1 MDQGCLDT
9 AREGARELATDRL
22 MSFQELK
29 PSSALE
35 LRAYDIDHFGE
46 TERYA
51 GASSMPL
58 SVGTTA
64 IMRARLSLPTLTLSL
79 VKTFPRIV
87 RGYQLNNAVAVAV
100 PMDHVTSAR
109 INGQSMGR
117 SIVVLKGSS
126 DCLVYEPEGRLMA
139 VLYFSPPQREPWVQ
153 LDDGYRLV
161 NPPSD
166 VLASLRRLISV
177 TLEIAAHDPDFLNQP
192 MSLTAVEQ
200 SLLSTM
206 DAALR
211 TGVSCGP
218 ASSATDGYRRIVA
231 DMERLI
237 RQDLT
242 VWPKTT
248 ELAAQ
253 VGVSVRTLQSATQA
267 ICGMSPHRYSRI
279 LRLWS
284 VRKQLRIGPG
294 PRSVKACAIA
304 HGFWHL
310 SEFAASYRAAFGEL
324 PSETLHRAMQE
335 TI

>member
-1 MDQGCLDT
+1 MDQGHRDT
-9 AREGARELATDRL
+9 ARDGAQKLATDRL
-22 MSFQELK
+22 MSFQGLK

-35 LRAYDIDHFGE
+35 LKAYDIDHFGE

-58 SVGTTA
+58 SAGTTA
-64 IMRARLSLPTLTLSL
+64 IMRARLSLPALTLSL
-79 VKTFPRIV
+79 VKTFPRII
-87 RGYQLNNAVAVAV
+87 RGYQLTDAVAFVV

-109 INGQSMGR
+109 INGQSMGS
-117 SIVVLKGSS
+117 SIVILKGTS
-126 DCLVYEPEGRLMA
+126 DCVVYEPEGRLMA
-139 VLYFSPPQREPWVQ
+139 VAYFAPPRREPWVQ
-153 LDDGYRLV
+153 LTDGYHLV
-161 NPPSD
+161 NPASD
-166 VLASLRRLISV
+166 VLVSLRRLVTV
-177 TLEIAAHDPDFLNQP
+177 TLETAAHDPDFLKQP

-206 DAALR
+206 EAALR
-211 TGVSCGP
+211 TGVSGGP
-218 ASSATDGYRRIVA
+218 VPSATDGYRRIVA

-242 VWPKTT
+242 VWHKTT
-248 ELAAQ
+248 ELAHR

-267 ICGMSPHRYSRI
+267 ICGVSPHRYSRI

-284 VRKQLRIGPG
+284 VRRQLRSGPG
-294 PRSVKACAIA
+294 RRSVKACAIA

-324 PSETLHRAMQE
+324 PSETLHRALRE